1 MALRFLICFTCTLF
15 PSLALMGVL
24 ETSSP
29 RRNNASIIENPPK
42 INSIIKSKEAD
53 QVDAILQRIS
63 DHSFRRIEDG
73 FTHDN
78 VSDEHG
84 VADLS
89 DNSWRVRLLAVRDLI
104 RLGESGIPQLI
115 SRLEDKNAHVREL
128 SAMVLGILEASGA
141 NQALIKRLREDPDS
155 VVRTQAASA
164 LGQIGLSESLTV
176 LKETMKTDSSRD
188 VIPQCEMSI
197 TQIENNIK
205 SDPDLAAS
213 YRTLDESKFNSVQ
226 VNQPA
231 VDFELKDTTGKT
243 WRLSDFKGEKT
254 VVLIW
259 VFADWCP
266 VCHNEFHEL
275 IELEKEIARADI
287 QVFTVECHDRFRC
300 RVMTGQE
307 EKPHYWFKKKPL
319 FDQYAEEIWWPHL
332 VDLAGAVGATYG
344 VDPMEFVVHSEWINR
359 PSTVIVD
366 KNGVVRFAYYGTF
379 WGDRPTI
386 EQTLEMVH
394 SEDYQFEHPDRRKMP

>member
-1 MALRFLICFTCTLF
+1 MALRFLICITCTLF

-29 RRNNASIIENPPK
+29 RKNNASLIENSPRNK
-42 INSIIKSKEAD
+42 SIIKSKGAN
-53 QVDAILQRIS
+53 QVDTILQRVS
-63 DHSFRRIEDG
+63 DYSFQRIEDG
-73 FTHDN
+73 FSFDN
-78 VSDEHG
+78 GSDEHG

-89 DNSWRVRLLAVRDLI
+89 DTSWRVRLLVVRELV
-104 RLGESGIPQLI
+104 RLGESAIPQLI
-115 SRLEDKNAHVREL
+115 ARLEDNNSHVREL
-128 SAMVLGILEASGA
+128 CAMVLGILEASDA
-141 NQALIKRLREDPDS
+141 NQALIKRLQEDPDS

-164 LGQIGLSESLTV
+164 LGQIGLYESLTV
-176 LKETMKTDSSRD
+176 LEETMKTDSSRD

-205 SDPDLAAS
+205 SAPNLAAS
-213 YRTLDESKFNSVQ
+213 YRSLDESKFNSVQ

-231 VDFELKDTTGKT
+231 VDFELKDTNGKS

-275 IELEKEIARADI
+275 IELEKEYARADI
-287 QVFTVECHDRFRC
+287 QVFTLECHDRFRC

-307 EKPHYWFKKKPL
+307 KKPHYWFKKKP
-319 FDQYAEEIWWPHL
+319 FIDQYPEKIWWPHL

-366 KNGVVRFAYYGTF
+366 KSGIVRFAYYGTF

-394 SEDYQFEHPDRRKMP
+394 SEDYQFEHPERRKMP

>member
-1 MALRFLICFTCTLF
+1 MDT
-15 PSLALMGVL
+15 
-24 ETSSP
+24 
-29 RRNNASIIENPPK
+29 
-42 INSIIKSKEAD
+42 
-53 QVDAILQRIS
+53 ILQRVS
-63 DHSFRRIEDG
+63 DYSFQRIEDG
-73 FTHDN
+73 FSFDN
-78 VSDEHG
+78 GSDEHG

-89 DNSWRVRLLAVRDLI
+89 DTSWRVRLLVVRELV
-104 RLGESGIPQLI
+104 RLGESAIPQLI
-115 SRLEDKNAHVREL
+115 ARLEDNNSHVREL
-128 SAMVLGILEASGA
+128 CAMVLGILEASDA
-141 NQALIKRLREDPDS
+141 NQALIKRLQEDPDS

-164 LGQIGLSESLTV
+164 LGQIGLYESLTV
-176 LKETMKTDSSRD
+176 LEETMKTDSSRD

-205 SDPDLAAS
+205 SAPNLAAS
-213 YRTLDESKFNSVQ
+213 YRSLDESKFNSVQ

-231 VDFELKDTTGKT
+231 VDFELKDTNGKS

-275 IELEKEIARADI
+275 IELEKEYARADI
-287 QVFTVECHDRFRC
+287 QVFTLECHDRFRC

-307 EKPHYWFKKKPL
+307 KKPHYWFKKKP
-319 FDQYAEEIWWPHL
+319 FIDQYPEKIWWPHL

-366 KNGVVRFAYYGTF
+366 KSGIVRFAYYGTF

-394 SEDYQFEHPDRRKMP
+394 SEDYQFEHPERRKMP

>member
-1 MALRFLICFTCTLF
+1 MALRFLICITCTLF

-29 RRNNASIIENPPK
+29 RKNNASLIENPPK
-42 INSIIKSKEAD
+42 NKSIIKSKGAD
-53 QVDAILQRIS
+53 PVDAILQRIS
-63 DHSFRRIEDG
+63 DYSFQRIEDG
-73 FTHDN
+73 FSFDN

-89 DNSWRVRLLAVRDLI
+89 DKSWRVRLLAVRDLV
-104 RLGESGIPQLI
+104 RLGESAIPQLI
-115 SRLEDKNAHVREL
+115 ARLEDDNSHVREL
-128 SAMVLGILEASGA
+128 CAMVLGILEASDA
-141 NQALIKRLREDPDS
+141 NQALIKRLQEDSDY

-176 LKETMKTDSSRD
+176 LDDTMKTDSSRD

-197 TQIENNIK
+197 TQIKNNIK
-205 SDPDLAAS
+205 SDPNLAAS
-213 YRTLDESKFNSVQ
+213 YRSLDESKFNSVQ

-231 VDFELKDTTGKT
+231 VDFELKDTNGKT

-254 VVLIW
+254 VLLIW

-275 IELEKEIARADI
+275 IELEKEFARADI
-287 QVFTVECHDRFRC
+287 QVFTVECHDLFRC

-307 EKPHYWFKKKPL
+307 KKPHYWFKKKP
-319 FDQYAEEIWWPHL
+319 FIDQYPEKIWWPHL

-366 KNGVVRFAYYGTF
+366 KSGIVRFAYYGTF

-394 SEDYQFEHPDRRKMP
+394 SEDYQFEHPDRRKML

>member
-1 MALRFLICFTCTLF
+1 MALRFLICITCTLF
-15 PSLALMGVL
+15 PSIVLMGVL

-29 RRNNASIIENPPK
+29 RKNNASLIENSPRNK
-42 INSIIKSKEAD
+42 SIIKSKEAD
-53 QVDAILQRIS
+53 PVDAILQRIS
-63 DHSFRRIEDG
+63 DHSFQRIEDG
-73 FTHDN
+73 FSFDN

-89 DNSWRVRLLAVRDLI
+89 DNSWRVRLLAVRDLVRI
-104 RLGESGIPQLI
+104 GESAIPQLI
-115 SRLEDKNAHVREL
+115 VRLEDNNSHVREL
-128 SAMVLGILEASGA
+128 CTMALGILEASDA
-141 NQALIKRLREDPDS
+141 NQALIKRLQEDPDS

-164 LGQIGLSESLTV
+164 LGQIGLCESLTV
-176 LKETMKTDSSRD
+176 LEETIKTDSSRD

-197 TQIENNIK
+197 TQIENKIK
-205 SDPDLAAS
+205 SDPNLAAS
-213 YRTLDESKFNSVQ
+213 YRLLDESKFKSVK

-231 VDFELKDTTGKT
+231 VDFELKDTNGKT

-275 IELEKEIARADI
+275 IELEKEFARADI

-307 EKPHYWFKKKPL
+307 KKAPL
-319 FDQYAEEIWWPHL
+319 L
-332 VDLAGAVGATYG
+332 V
-344 VDPMEFVVHSEWINR
+344 
-359 PSTVIVD
+359 
-366 KNGVVRFAYYGTF
+366 
-379 WGDRPTI
+379 
-386 EQTLEMVH
+386 
-394 SEDYQFEHPDRRKMP
+394 

>member
-231 VDFELKDTTGKT
+231 VDFELKDTNGKT